1 MNTGAFVLGLA
12 ATAAAALVVLLVAF
26 AVGVRTGR
34 HRGVDV
40 AWGLAFAAV
49 ALTGYALS
57 AGHGDDGRRL
67 LATALV
73 LVWGLRL
80 SAHLWW
86 RARGAPEDPR
96 YAAMLSRAPEGPA
109 RTRYAL
115 RIVYLLQAALVW
127 FVALPVL
134 AAQYT
139 DRPPGALAW
148 AGTALWAVGVF
159 FEAVGDRQLARF
171 KADPG
176 NRGAVMDRGLWRYTR
191 HPNYFGD
198 ACVWWGLFLLAADTP
213 AGAAFVLS
221 PLLMTY
227 LLAFGSGKPMLE
239 RRMGAHRPGWAEYA
253 ARTSGFLPLP
263 PRRTPREP
271 RTPRTPQPP
280 SSPRSPR

>member
-1 MNTGAFVLGLA
+1 MN
-12 ATAAAALVVLLVAF
+12 ATAFAVNLAVTAAVALAVLLAAF

-40 AWGLAFAAV
+40 AWGLAFTAV

-57 AGHGDDGRRL
+57 DGSGDPGRRL
-67 LATALV
+67 LATVLV
-73 LVWGLRL
+73 TVWGLRL
-80 SAHLWW
+80 SAHIWW

-96 YAAMLSRAPEGPA
+96 YARMLARAPEGPP

-127 FVALPVL
+127 FVSLPVQ
-134 AAQYT
+134 AAQYVPH
-139 DRPPGALAW
+139 PPGALAW
-148 AGTALWAVGVF
+148 TGTALWAVGLF

-171 KADPG
+171 KADPA
-176 NRGAVMDRGLWRYTR
+176 NRGRVMDRGLWRYTR

-213 AGAAFVLS
+213 VGWAFVPS
-221 PLLMTY
+221 PLLMTW

-239 RRMGAHRPGWAEYA
+239 RQLGAQRPGWADYA
-253 ARTSGFLPLP
+253 ARTSGFVPLP
-263 PRRTPREP
+263 PRRVR
-271 RTPRTPQPP
+271 
-280 SSPRSPR
+280 RSPSAPSAGPGP

>member
-1 MNTGAFVLGLA
+1 MNAGAFALSLA
-12 ATAAAALVVLLVAF
+12 VTAAVALAVLLITF

-40 AWGLAFAAV
+40 AWGLAFTAV

-57 AGHGDDGRRL
+57 DGYGDPGRRL
-67 LATALV
+67 LATVLV
-73 LVWGLRL
+73 VVWGLRL
-80 SAHLWW
+80 SAHIWW

-96 YAAMLSRAPEGPA
+96 YARMLSRAPEGPA

-115 RIVYLLQAALVW
+115 RMVYLLQAAIVW
-127 FVALPVL
+127 FVSLPVQ
-134 AAQYT
+134 AAQHIPH
-139 DRPPGALAW
+139 PPGALAW
-148 AGTALWAVGVF
+148 AGAALWAVGLF

-171 KADPG
+171 KADPA
-176 NRGAVMDRGLWRYTR
+176 NRGRVMDRGLWRYTR

-213 AGAAFVLS
+213 SGWAFVLS
-221 PLLMTY
+221 PILMTY

-239 RRMGAHRPGWAEYA
+239 RQMGAQRPGWAEYA

-263 PRRTPREP
+263 PRRTP
-271 RTPRTPQPP
+271 TVQ
-280 SSPRSPR
+280 SFPRSRR

>member
-1 MNTGAFVLGLA
+1 MNAGAFALSLA
-12 ATAAAALVVLLVAF
+12 VTAAVALAVLLITF

-40 AWGLAFAAV
+40 AWGLAFTAV

-57 AGHGDDGRRL
+57 DGYGDPGRRL
-67 LATALV
+67 LATVLV
-73 LVWGLRL
+73 VVWGLRL
-80 SAHLWW
+80 SAHIWW

-96 YAAMLSRAPEGPA
+96 YARMLSRAPEGPA

-115 RIVYLLQAALVW
+115 RMVYLLQTAIVW
-127 FVALPVL
+127 FVSLPVQ
-134 AAQYT
+134 AAQHIPH
-139 DRPPGALAW
+139 PPGALAW
-148 AGTALWAVGVF
+148 AGAALWAVGLF

-171 KADPG
+171 KADPA
-176 NRGAVMDRGLWRYTR
+176 NRGRVMDRGLWRYTR

-213 AGAAFVLS
+213 SGWAFVLS
-221 PLLMTY
+221 PILMTY

-239 RRMGAHRPGWAEYA
+239 RQMGAQRPGWAEYA

-263 PRRTPREP
+263 PRRTP
-271 RTPRTPQPP
+271 TVQ
-280 SSPRSPR
+280 SFPRSRR